1 MPYFQL
7 LALALFLIVY
17 LFASL
22 AWDMSQLVGAAYL
35 MSSLTCFA
43 AYAIDK
49 SAARHKS
56 WRTPE
61 SSLLILGLVGGWPG
75 ALLAQ
80 QLLRH
85 KSSKPSFQA
94 KFKVTVALNLG
105 MFAWLAWRFGTGQV

>member
-1 MPYFQL
+1 MPYL
-7 LALALFLIVY
+7 PLVLFLAVY

-35 MSSLTCFA
+35 TTSLTCFV

-49 SAARHKS
+49 SAARAQS

-61 SSLLILGLVGGWPG
+61 STLLILGLVGGWPG

-85 KSSKPSFQA
+85 KTSKPSFQR
-94 KFKVTVALNLG
+94 KFQLTVALNLG
-105 MFAWLAWRFGTGQV
+105 AFAWLAWRFGVPA

>member
-1 MPYFQL
+1 MPYL
-7 LALALFLIVY
+7 PLVLFAVVY

-35 MSSLTCFA
+35 TTSLTCFV

-49 SAARHKS
+49 SAARS
-56 WRTPE
+56 GAWRTPE

-80 QLLRH
+80 QWLRH
-85 KSSKPSFQA
+85 KTSKQAFQR
-94 KFKVTVALNLG
+94 KFQLTVALNLG
-105 MFAWLAWRFGTGQV
+105 AFAWLAWRFGVPG